1 MELLF
6 REVRPDEVEQELT
19 QRDQF
24 NTDRVPLAATL
35 VRESHQNSTDARPKN
50 SASPVKIRIAYKASD
65 PATAP
70 FWRGWLIKVQ
80 EHLDASGLGL
90 RNLDLGMPDFLVI
103 EDFATTGLTGSVDR
117 KDEDNF
123 SDFWRRVGR
132 SHKAGNKGGSW
143 GLGKLVFPVAS
154 EIRTFFGLTIRDGD
168 AAVQPLL
175 MGQTVLTTHRINGTD
190 FAPHGF
196 FAVPG
201 AKGFQLPVTD
211 RALIARFSAAVGF
224 TRRSEPGL
232 SVAIPFPQD
241 TLRPERL
248 LPLIVEHYFF
258 PILTGQLEVACG
270 AHTITARTFDTVA
283 NPPDSPPL
291 VDPSLIAFI
300 REIDRA
306 GSAAPQLTLPKSWA
320 AQGLGQVVGEQELQS
335 LRRIYD
341 AGALV
346 HVRAP
351 ILLRPR
357 QGKPEDGTFDLFLR
371 RAPDDA
377 PGKALFI
384 RGSVTLPNEE
394 INFRNRKAFAALVA
408 PDGPVSQFLRDAE
421 NPAHTSWNGNAEKLT
436 RNWRA
441 AADRLREI
449 RHSLRQLHEL
459 VDQGIRRED
468 PDALK
473 ALISLKDRAAAPR
486 SREPS
491 LVRPANVP
499 ELAPSPKLYTLT
511 SRKGGFSLK
520 AGPGLTA
527 NSLPLKI
534 NVRAAYD
541 MPTGNPFKKFSR
553 YDFDFRAGTV
563 SDIRIKNSGANY
575 SVPEPNALEVNVTA
589 VNFLLEVTGFDVNRD
604 LVVGAVG

>member
-1 MELLF
+1 MSRQAVFPGDPFTPQTSGLIASSPASFVLAY
-6 REVRPDEVEQELT
+6 RPSG
-19 QRDQF
+19 R
-24 NTDRVPLAATL
+24 
-35 VRESHQNSTDARPKN
+35 QNSTDARPKN
-50 SASPVKIRIAYKASD
+50 SASPVKIRIAYRASD

-70 FWRGWLIKVQ
+70 FWRGWLIKLQ

-168 AAVQPLL
+168 AAAQPLL
-175 MGQTVLTTHRINGTD
+175 MGQTVLTTHRINGID

-258 PILTGQLEVACG
+258 QILTGQLEVACG

-320 AQGLGQVVGEQELQS
+320 AQGLGQVVGEQELLS

-384 RGSVTLPNEE
+384 RGSVTLPNEA

-408 PDGPVSQFLRDAE
+408 PGQSV
-421 NPAHTSWNGNAEKLT
+421 PA
-436 RNWRA
+436 RC
-441 AADRLREI
+441 REPGA
-449 RHSLRQLHEL
+449 HEL
-459 VDQGIRRED
+459 EWQCR
-468 PDALK
+468 K
-473 ALISLKDRAAAPR
+473 ADTQ
-486 SREPS
+486 
-491 LVRPANVP
+491 
-499 ELAPSPKLYTLT
+499 LARC
-511 SRKGGFSLK
+511 RK
-520 AGPGLTA
+520 
-527 NSLPLKI
+527 
-534 NVRAAYD
+534 
-541 MPTGNPFKKFSR
+541 
-553 YDFDFRAGTV
+553 
-563 SDIRIKNSGANY
+563 
-575 SVPEPNALEVNVTA
+575 
-589 VNFLLEVTGFDVNRD
+589 
-604 LVVGAVG
+604 